1 VGVTGGGAGTRRY
14 TPERS
19 TAHDMWP
26 DWGAGAGAAG
36 SAGHWLFAAVGRPL
50 SAGRLRGGRGV
61 IRRHFR
67 TRAATPELCVL
78 PPDSAVAPLLSLGE
92 ARPRV
97 VLVGMVTL
105 PSLYHA
111 ISFGNV
117 RVMPLNMWWF
127 ARTIHH

>member
-1 VGVTGGGAGTRRY
+1 
-14 TPERS
+14 
-19 TAHDMWP
+19 
-26 DWGAGAGAAG
+26 
-36 SAGHWLFAAVGRPL
+36 
-50 SAGRLRGGRGV
+50 
-61 IRRHFR
+61 
-67 TRAATPELCVL
+67 VL
-78 PPDSAVAPLLSLGE
+78 PPDSAVAPLLPLGE

-117 RVMPLNMWWF
+117 HVMPLNMWSF